1 MIQKWYE
8 VTCDNCGTV
17 INHYIGRKP
26 YSFELLHDGAI
37 LKGNKQFCCNS
48 CYNKYKKSNNGR
60 K

>member
-8 VTCDNCGTV
+8 VTCDNCGDV

-26 YSFELLHDGAI
+26 YNFELINDGVV
-37 LKGNKQFCCNS
+37 LKKNKHFCCID
-48 CYNKYKKSNNGR
+48 CYNEYER

>member
-26 YSFELLHDGAI
+26 YNFELLRDDAI
-37 LKGNKQFCCNS
+37 LKGDKQFCRNS
-48 CYNKYKKSNNGR
+48 CYNKYKDNNGR
-60 K
+60 T